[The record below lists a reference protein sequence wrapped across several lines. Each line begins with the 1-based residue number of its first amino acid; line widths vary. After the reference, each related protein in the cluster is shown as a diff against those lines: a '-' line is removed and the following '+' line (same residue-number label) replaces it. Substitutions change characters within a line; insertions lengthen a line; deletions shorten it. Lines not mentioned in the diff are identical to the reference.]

1 MIGLVVI
8 FIVIALL
15 GVLANDYGA
24 ESRDGWIER
33 QRPSTSAGPADR
45 RSGACWPFSAGAFLR
60 PWLADLGECPPV
72 DLRAIDVMAG

>member
-15 GVLANDYGA
+15 GVLANDHGA
-24 ESRDGWIER
+24 ESRDGWTER

-45 RSGACWPFSAGAFLR
+45 RSGARDPSQPARSSGPGWPTSASAR
-60 PWLADLGECPPV
+60 
-72 DLRAIDVMAG
+72 R